1 MCHDSHRF
9 NSRPFT
15 NIYTSSVD
23 HVLFYNNMHTYTT
36 ISPYLFKDYSLL
48 FNQTQ
53 IIASYLMLPVFSQI
67 SSIKRLV
74 GCRVREL

>member
-1 MCHDSHRF
+1 
-9 NSRPFT
+9 
-15 NIYTSSVD
+15 
-23 HVLFYNNMHTYTT
+23 MHTYTT
-36 ISPYLFKDYSLL
+36 ISPYLFKDYPLL

-53 IIASYLMLPVFSQI
+53 LIASYLILPVFSQI

>member
-1 MCHDSHRF
+1 MIPTDSTVGHIQ
-9 NSRPFT
+9 
-15 NIYTSSVD
+15 IYIYIKLD
-23 HVLFYNNMHTYTT
+23 HVHFYNNMRTYTT
-36 ISPYLFKDYSLL
+36 ISPYLFKDYPLL

-53 IIASYLMLPVFSQI
+53 FIASYLMLPVFSQI